1 MVPAVEQQHQQASAP
16 RPRACESCKSRQ
28 RTQLRHLQIGTRK
41 AQVRKP
47 VVSVCDLVNN
57 DRAVVFDSS
66 GAYGVHKKTGM
77 RNESAW
83 RGREWELTV
92 DLEATAKAEE
102 AVKKYIAELQA
113 LHSRATDPV
122 DGGSRLA
129 ALGGTQDHP
138 VMPLN

>member
-1 MVPAVEQQHQQASAP
+1 M
-16 RPRACESCKSRQ
+16 
-28 RTQLRHLQIGTRK
+28 
-41 AQVRKP
+41 
-47 VVSVCDLVNN
+47 SVCDLVNN

-122 DGGSRLA
+122 DVPGGAENAPVETVGSKRGFSAGSAKGA
-129 ALGGTQDHP
+129 ARAAVTCVSQFQKA
-138 VMPLN
+138 